1 MAVNLENLID
11 LPLLTHYD
19 EQLKK
24 WVVNR
29 IGKTLENVVFT
40 TRSELPVEGKVGIL
54 YVVETS
60 ILKWNGAQYV
70 DVGNPPQV
78 AQSTLWNK
86 LK

>member
-1 MAVNLENLID
+1 MAVELENLID
-11 LPLLTHYD
+11 LALLTHYD

-29 IGKTLENVVFT
+29 IGKTLDNVVFT
-40 TRSELPVEGKVGIL
+40 TRSELPVEGKQGIL

-60 ILKWNGAQYV
+60 ILRWNGVQYI
-70 DVGNPPQV
+70 DVGNPPEISN
-78 AQSTLWNK
+78 ATSWHK